1 MKKTQTQWS
10 NEYNAKTY
18 DRITILAKKEDGG
31 KERIRAHAA
40 AQGLTLN
47 AYINQLI
54 ENDLAEKGGK

>member
-1 MKKTQTQWS
+1 MPTARTRANRKYTEK
-10 NEYNAKTY
+10 AY
-18 DRITILAKKEDGG
+18 DRISLYIG
-31 KERIRAHAA
+31 KGMRETLHAHAA